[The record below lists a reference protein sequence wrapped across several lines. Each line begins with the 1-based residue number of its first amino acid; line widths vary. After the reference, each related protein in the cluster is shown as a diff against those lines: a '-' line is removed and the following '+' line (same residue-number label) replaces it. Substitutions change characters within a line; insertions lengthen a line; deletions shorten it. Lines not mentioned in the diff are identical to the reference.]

1 MNHLP
6 LAEERTRESKV
17 SFAVRDVAISR
28 GGRRIVERISLSLRA
43 GDALILRGPNGAGK
57 TTLLRALAGLLPI
70 DAGTVA
76 ATDGDGQPCEA
87 PALSIYCG
95 PLNAVKSAMT
105 VRENLQ
111 FWSALYSAPRPRLEE
126 ALDAF
131 SLRKY
136 ADRPAGAL
144 STGLARRLGLSR
156 LVIADRPLWLVDE
169 PTASLDASSIT
180 AFVALA
186 ERRRRTGGV
195 VIAATHDAMTLESA
209 QSMELITERAHA

>member
-1 MNHLP
+1 MNHFP

-105 VRENLQ
+105 VKENLQ

-195 VIAATHDAMTLESA
+195 VIAATHDAMTLEGA

>member
-1 MNHLP
+1 MNHPLP
-6 LAEERTRESKV
+6 AEEHTSETKV
-17 SFAVRDVAISR
+17 LFVVQGIAVSR
-28 GGRRIVERISLSLRA
+28 GGRRIVENISLSLHA

-70 DAGTVA
+70 DTGTIEA
-76 ATDGDGQPCEA
+76 RDTGGAPCEA
-87 PALSIYCG
+87 PTLSIYCG
-95 PLNAVKSAMT
+95 PLNAVKGAMT
-105 VRENLQ
+105 VKENLR
-111 FWSALYSAPRPRLEE
+111 FWSALYRAPHPRLEE

-156 LVIADRPLWLVDE
+156 LIIADRPVWLVDE
-169 PTASLDASSIT
+169 PTASLDARSVS

-186 ERRRRTGGV
+186 ERRRRTGGIV
-195 VIAATHDAMTLESA
+195 VAATHDAMTLHGA
-209 QSMELITERAHA
+209 RLMELVTEPVPA

>member
-1 MNHLP
+1 M
-6 LAEERTRESKV
+6 AQ
-17 SFAVRDVAISR
+17 
-28 GGRRIVERISLSLRA
+28 G
-43 GDALILRGPNGAGK
+43 
-57 TTLLRALAGLLPI
+57 ALAGLLPI